1 MVRNKQKLNKVVV
14 IFRVKYI
21 YYIYTLYTI
30 YLFILSLFFMT
41 L

>member
-1 MVRNKQKLNKVVV
+1 MVRNKQKLNKVV